1 MAAETESETVLDR
14 IIEAR
19 RAAIAH
25 RKKAVPEA
33 AMRLGAKHAKPVRDF
48 AAALTR
54 DSINVIAELKKA
66 SPSAGLIRA
75 DFDPVALAK
84 GFESAGAA
92 ALSVLTEEEFFQGDL
107 KYMRD
112 ARAAVGLPV
121 LRKDFI
127 VDPWQVWEARAT
139 DADSFLLI
147 VAALGDALLGEL
159 LTLGREL
166 GMEALVEVHTREE
179 LGRALA
185 AGARILGVNNRDLRT
200 LEVRIAT
207 STELIAEIPDECVAV
222 CESGLRSRADLA
234 RLRAAGFDAFLI
246 GEHLMAQPDPGQAL
260 GALLRG

>member
-1 MAAETESETVLDR
+1 MFPLARLLRLIMAAETKTGTVLDR

-19 RAAIAH
+19 RAAISH
-25 RKKAVPEA
+25 RKKSVPETA
-33 AMRLGAKHAKPVRDF
+33 LRFGVKHGQSVRDF
-48 AAALTR
+48 AAALGR

-66 SPSAGLIRA
+66 SPSRGLIRA

-92 ALSVLTEEEFFQGDL
+92 ALSVLTEEEFFQGEL

-112 ARAAVGLPV
+112 ARAAVALPV

-147 VAALGDALLGEL
+147 VAGLDDSTLSEL
-159 LTLGREL
+159 LALGREL

-185 AGARILGVNNRDLRT
+185 AGARILGVNTRDLRT
-200 LEVRIAT
+200 L
-207 STELIAEIPDECVAV
+207 
-222 CESGLRSRADLA
+222 
-234 RLRAAGFDAFLI
+234 
-246 GEHLMAQPDPGQAL
+246 
-260 GALLRG
+260 